1 MIKPTGPH
9 TILQFGLGVKLFAW
23 SIAIL
28 IVSVLVLTF
37 HGLYPFELKYID
49 LIPERSFMYPN
60 SSQPDPPVREFS
72 LFSAQDSPE
81 QYFRNVLEITAK
93 LKKAGARV
101 VVVPVPS
108 TTTLDP
114 KIQDLVRSIAAYD
127 NVVFGDALKVF
138 PVFQSST
145 EKELDAQENWW
156 TEHPMEGIVR
166 MSWGVSS
173 ARVNSAA
180 TLFRFVPNQYREFKK
195 GYTVPDVAICAVR
208 KFASIPDNGL
218 ITQHLNTVAVGSYR
232 IPVWEDGFAYVKASI
247 GPYLNDPIYA
257 FVGAEKD
264 SLTYGGQ
271 WVDGK
276 EQPVT
281 DSTWAI
287 LSGKIVV
294 ISWPFM
300 RTEAEWRW
308 IGYGR
313 VYAQVIAAILMN
325 RFVHRYNEWDLALV
339 FLIIMLACALVL
351 SVRTPL
357 AVISM
362 IAAQGLILYCAVWLF
377 ESHNILYDPA
387 YVLFALALSTLILP
401 IVKVSHERGHYK
413 KQFENVEEH
422 NARLEEDLLR
432 ISEALRKAKEGTG
445 PSSPF
450 SGGTR

>member
-1 MIKPTGPH
+1 M
-9 TILQFGLGVKLFAW
+9 GVKLFAW
-23 SIAIL
+23 SIAVL

-37 HGLYPFELKYID
+37 HGLRSLELKYID
-49 LIPERSFMYPN
+49 LIPERSFMHPGT
-60 SSQPDPPVREFS
+60 SEADPPVREFS
-72 LFSAQDSPE
+72 LFSPQGSLE

-101 VVVPVPS
+101 VIVPVPS

-114 KIQDLVRSIAAYD
+114 KIQDLVRSIAAYG
-127 NVVFGDALKVF
+127 NVVFGDALKAF
-138 PVFQSST
+138 PVFQSVT
-145 EKELDAQENWW
+145 EKELDAQDNWW
-156 TEHPMEGIVR
+156 TEHPMENLLQ

-195 GYTVPDVAICAVR
+195 GYTVPDVAICAVK
-208 KFASIPDNGL
+208 KFAAIPDNGL

-247 GPYLNDPIYA
+247 GSYLDDPIYA
-257 FVGAEKD
+257 FVGPKKD

-281 DSTWAI
+281 DSTWAT

-294 ISWPFM
+294 INWPFM

-313 VYAQVIAAILMN
+313 VYTQLIAAILMN

-339 FLIIMLACALVL
+339 FLIIMLASALVL

-357 AVISM
+357 AVITM
-362 IAAQGLILYCAVWLF
+362 IATAGLILYIAVWLF
-377 ESHNILYDPA
+377 ESHDILYDPT
-387 YVLFALALSTLILP
+387 YVLFALVLSTLVLP
-401 IVKVSHERGHYK
+401 VAKVSHERGYYK
-413 KQFENVEEH
+413 KQLENVEEH
-422 NARLEEDLLR
+422 NASLEEDLR
-432 ISEALRKAKEGTG
+432 KMSEALRKAKEGPG
-445 PSSPF
+445 PSSPY